1 MKRRSRSRVV
11 VKRQAQEEGAGQSP
25 EVSSWWGPAPT
36 GGGVSVQGGGVFSDL
51 FIYST
56 TLPQNWDL

>member
-1 MKRRSRSRVV
+1 M

-25 EVSSWWGPAPT
+25 GVSSWWGPAPT